1 LLYAPPV
8 PLLSPLRRHW
18 DWIGLAAGVAMGL
31 ADYGL
36 FVFMGSPELAPPNP
50 AVFAGSLA
58 VVFGALGFAVGRLA
72 TLRQRARRDA
82 DTIERQLR
90 QLEDAQRALVQQE
103 KLAAIGRIAA
113 GVAHEV
119 RNPLGVIRASAALV
133 REGFAPGDDSFR
145 ACQFICDES
154 DRLNVLVTTLLDFSR
169 PTQPRIE
176 AIDIEKLLDHAL
188 ELAGDA
194 IRASDARVVREIAPQ
209 QSPMR
214 ADPHLLAQ
222 VLLDLLINAAEAVS
236 REGRI
241 AVRIASDATAL
252 RIEVAD
258 DGPGVA
264 REQRVQIFEPF
275 VTTKPRGTGLGLA
288 MALRIAEAHGGTLAF
303 VDGAG
308 AGAGGA
314 GACFRLVLPVRR
326 EVAA

>member
-1 LLYAPPV
+1 M
-8 PLLSPLRRHW
+8 PLLASLRRHW
-18 DWIGLAAGVAMGL
+18 DWIGLVAGVAMGF

-36 FVFMGSPELAPPNP
+36 FVFMGSPELSPPDP
-50 AVFAGSLA
+50 AIFAIGLA
-58 VVFGALGFAVGRLA
+58 VTFGALGFAVGRLA
-72 TLRQRARRDA
+72 IQRQRARRDA
-82 DTIERQLR
+82 DTIARQLR
-90 QLEDAQRALVQQE
+90 QLEDAQRALVQHE

-119 RNPLGVIRASAALV
+119 RNPLGVIRASAALM

-154 DRLNVLVTTLLDFSR
+154 DRLNGLVTTLLDFSR

-176 AIDIEKLLDHAL
+176 AIDVEKVLDHAL

-194 IRASDARVVREIAPQ
+194 LRAIDARAVREIAPQ
-209 QSPMR
+209 QGTVR

-222 VLLDLLINAAEAVS
+222 VLLDLLINAAEAVAPQ
-236 REGRI
+236 GRI
-241 AVRIASDATAL
+241 AVRVASDAAAL
-252 RIEVAD
+252 RIDVAD

-264 REQRVQIFEPF
+264 PSLRAQLFEPF

-288 MALRIAEAHGGTLAF
+288 MALRIAEAHGGTLVF
-303 VDGAG
+303 VEGAG
-308 AGAGGA
+308 AGADGA
-314 GACFRLVLPVRR
+314 GACFRLALPARS

>member
-1 LLYAPPV
+1 MPSA
-8 PLLSPLRRHW
+8 RRHW

-31 ADYGL
+31 ADYAL
-36 FVFMGSPELAPPNP
+36 FVVMGSPELAPPNP
-50 AVFAGSLA
+50 AIFAIALA
-58 VVFGALGFAVGRLA
+58 VVFGAFGFAVGRLV

-133 REGFAPGDDSFR
+133 RESFAPGDDSFR

-154 DRLNVLVTTLLDFSR
+154 DRLNGLVTTLLDFSR
-169 PTQPRIE
+169 PTQPRVE
-176 AIDIEKLLDHAL
+176 AIEIEKLLDHAL

-194 IRASDARVVREIAPQ
+194 IRKSDAQIVREIVRPQ
-209 QSPMR
+209 HAMR
-214 ADPHLLAQ
+214 ADPNLLAQ
-222 VLLDLLINAAEAVS
+222 VLLDLLINAAEAVAP
-236 REGRI
+236 RGRI
-241 AVRIASDATAL
+241 AVRIASDAAAL

-264 REQRVQIFEPF
+264 PAERAQIFEPF

-288 MALRIAEAHGGTLAF
+288 MALRIAEAHGGTLVY

-308 AGAGGA
+308 TGTGGA
-314 GACFRLVLPVRR
+314 GACFRLCVPTRA